1 MGTNYYFL
9 TRDKALAQ
17 ECFARKTDYW
27 VENKEYRLVDDLYL
41 AYEIHICKFSCGWRA
56 LFQGHHCYNTL
67 KELERFYLERID
79 QLEIYDEY
87 QRPITWNE
95 LREAAI
101 MRAEFSPVP
110 HKWVYDLNPLRRLS
124 DKKALYTVSCAP
136 EEAELWTPF
145 DHVIYQK
152 TEMDACNRLHLPPT
166 YIWRVKYWNDPDY
179 PVDWTEGEFS

>member
-17 ECFARKTDYW
+17 ECFAQKTDCG
-27 VENKEYRLVDDLYL
+27 VENKEYRLVEDPYL
-41 AYEIHICKFSCGWRA
+41 AYEIHICKFSYGWRA
-56 LFQGHHCYNTL
+56 LFQGHHCYNSL
-67 KELERFYLERID
+67 KELDRFYLKHSD

-87 QRPITWNE
+87 QRLITWNE
-95 LREAAI
+95 LRESAI
-101 MRAEFSPVP
+101 ARAKSPP
-110 HKWVYDLNPLRRLS
+110 APQKWVYDLNPLCRYS
-124 DKKALYTVSCAP
+124 AKKTLYTIDCTP

-152 TEMDACNRLHLPPT
+152 TEMDACSRLHLPPT

>member
-9 TRDKALAQ
+9 TRDKAIAQ

-79 QLEIYDEY
+79 QLE
-87 QRPITWNE
+87 PVHTN
-95 LREAAI
+95 ASTI
-101 MRAEFSPVP
+101 MANKMKPEKTMSS
-110 HKWVYDLNPLRRLS
+110 LS
-124 DKKALYTVSCAP
+124 
-136 EEAELWTPF
+136 
-145 DHVIYQK
+145 
-152 TEMDACNRLHLPPT
+152 
-166 YIWRVKYWNDPDY
+166 
-179 PVDWTEGEFS
+179 